1 MCLGMPG
8 RVVSIE
14 PGGDIARVD
23 VGGVLRDVNVGFL
36 LDEPP
41 AVGEYVLIHTGFALE
56 RMTAEQAQ
64 EVLDAFGAAAERA
77 PERAPAPRQVD
88 AT

>member
-77 PERAPAPRQVD
+77 PERAPGQVD